1 MTRIEASSNGV
12 PVAGGPTVTYQ
23 VTGLFAVAALLYES
37 VGDSRP
43 MRWTAVFWA
52 LGLGMASTAAGEIT
66 AAAGTPPAPD
76 LQSSSR
82 TAADSTAITE
92 WTVDSLQFV
101 APTADRPAYVVT
113 HSGGQHDFGQV
124 PAGDRP
130 PAAGILDQ
138 QVEQALGRLHYLR
151 ADATH
156 PPTLLIVFSWG
167 VHCSPGDDFEDPGY
181 RNLLDRAALV
191 GGRKFAGELQKALEQ
206 NETLAAATSMQPFGA
221 QMPGARSMSMA
232 SFFQSQSPIEDLR
245 RRDLK
250 TDHLLRQ
257 IADDCY
263 YVVVSAF
270 DYSSVARG
278 KQQLLWRT
286 KFTTTARGAAMAA
299 ALPALIANGA
309 GYLGVEMNEPE
320 LFTNRSR

>member
-1 MTRIEASSNGV
+1 M
-12 PVAGGPTVTYQ
+12 
-23 VTGLFAVAALLYES
+23 GLV
-37 VGDSRP
+37 
-43 MRWTAVFWA
+43 
-52 LGLGMASTAAGEIT
+52 STAAGEIT
-66 AAAGTPPAPD
+66 AAAGAPPAPNI
-76 LQSSSR
+76 QPSSGSVW
-82 TAADSTAITE
+82 DSTAITE
-92 WTVDSLQFV
+92 WTQDSLQFV

-124 PAGDRP
+124 PAGDQP

-151 ADATH
+151 ADASH
-156 PPTLLIVFSWG
+156 PPSLLIVFSWG
-167 VHCSPGDDFEDPGY
+167 VHCSPGDDFDDPGY

-191 GGRKFAGELQKALEQ
+191 GGRRFADELKKILEQ
-206 NETLAAATSMQPFGA
+206 NETLAAATSMEPFGA
-221 QMPGARSMSMA
+221 QLPGMRPMSAA
-232 SFFQSQSPIEDLR
+232 SLFQYDSPIEAFR

-250 TDHLLRQ
+250 TEYLLRQ

-286 KFTTTARGAAMAA
+286 KLTTTARGASMADA
-299 ALPALIANGA
+299 IPALIANGA
-309 GYLGVEMNEPE
+309 GYLGRGMNEPE
-320 LFTNRSR
+320 LFSNRSR